1 MRRRDQRRAAVFAL
15 YQRDLTG
22 RPLDELLDA
31 DARPFTAGLARAVED
46 HRDELDALIARHSEG
61 WTLERVAPLERNL
74 MRVALLELAHPELVA
89 GREPV
94 PAEAAI
100 DEAVETAK
108 TYCGADAPAFVNG
121 VLGAA
126 LESVRQNR
134 ARS

>member
-15 YQRDLTG
+15 YQKDVTG
-22 RPLDELLDA
+22 RPLDEVLPP
-31 DARPFTAGLARAVED
+31 DARPFTTGLARAVED

-108 TYCGADAPAFVNG
+108 TYCGVDAPAFVNG

>member
-1 MRRRDQRRAAVFAL
+1 
-15 YQRDLTG
+15 
-22 RPLDELLDA
+22 
-31 DARPFTAGLARAVED
+31 
-46 HRDELDALIARHSEG
+46 
-61 WTLERVAPLERNL
+61 

-100 DEAVETAK
+100 DEAVQTAK